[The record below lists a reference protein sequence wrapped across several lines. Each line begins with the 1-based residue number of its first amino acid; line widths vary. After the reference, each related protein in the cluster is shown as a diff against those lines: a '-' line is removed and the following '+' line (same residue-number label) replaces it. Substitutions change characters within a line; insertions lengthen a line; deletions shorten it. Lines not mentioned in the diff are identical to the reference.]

1 MRYASGIHLLA
12 NGLLVTMSIIPLTGI
27 GNAQELSSQV
37 SEATLFFNQL
47 AKTSSNPV
55 ISNMARDTLNRLEH
69 QDGPPRTQVVVP
81 LLEQSDASL
90 VVPTLVNDKIM
101 GTFIVDTGASYTVI
115 TPAMAERLGVRI
127 TPETPRVSMITANG
141 HIRAPLVT
149 LRNITIGELRVPSVQ
164 AVVQPIGNG
173 DDVLLSGL
181 LGMNFFSGM
190 ELTVKQ
196 DRLIIGVQR
205 VSKAA
210 AEY

>member
-12 NGLLVTMSIIPLTGI
+12 NGLLVTMSMILLTGI
-27 GNAQELSSQV
+27 GNAQELNSQV

-69 QDGPPRTQVVVP
+69 QDGAPRTQVVVP

-115 TPAMAERLGVRI
+115 TPALAERLGVRI

>member
-12 NGLLVTMSIIPLTGI
+12 NGLLVTMSMILLTGI
-27 GNAQELSSQV
+27 GNAQELNSQV
-37 SEATLFFNQL
+37 SEAALFFNQL

-115 TPAMAERLGVRI
+115 TPAMAERLEVRI

>member
-12 NGLLVTMSIIPLTGI
+12 NGLLVTMSMILLTGI
-27 GNAQELSSQV
+27 GNAQELNSQV

-115 TPAMAERLGVRI
+115 TPAMAERLEVRI

>member
-12 NGLLVTMSIIPLTGI
+12 NGLLVTMSMILLTGI
-27 GNAQELSSQV
+27 GNAQELNSQV